1 MDDLKQTFIH
11 VLAESGALLTGRQFE
26 LKNGHHSDHFV
37 DFGAVPDGHHLQQM
51 GACFAEKIAQS
62 VRLDGFD
69 VVLGPA
75 YKGIPIATAV
85 VMAIHQEFGVSKRYA
100 FNRKVE
106 KTHGEGGEMLGSR
119 ILPTDRI
126 LIVDDVF
133 TDGGAKLETL
143 ELLRHLGS
151 PTVASVIVGVDRA
164 EPGAMQRFADQ
175 TGTYQPGG
183 VPVLSICTIAEALSA
198 VAKSPALQSSTLQ
211 HGG

>member
-1 MDDLKQTFIH
+1 MDELKQRFIH
-11 VLAESGALLTGRQFE
+11 VLADSGALLTGRQFE

-51 GACFAEKIAQS
+51 GSCFAEKIAQS
-62 VRLDGFD
+62 VGLDGFD
-69 VVLGPA
+69 VVFGPA

-106 KTHGEGGEMLGSR
+106 KTHGEGGDMLGSR

-143 ELLRHLGS
+143 ELLGHHGS
-151 PTVASVIVGVDRA
+151 PTVSHVIVGVDRA
-164 EPGAMQRFADQ
+164 EPGAMRRFAEQ
-175 TGTYQPGG
+175 TGGL
-183 VPVLSICTIAEALSA
+183 PVLSICTIAEALSA